1 MTDVSPF
8 PLQSWELV
16 LNLAQIDRESDVP
29 PFEQIM
35 GVLRHAITSGQFA
48 PGERLP
54 TETRLADHFRVA
66 RTTVR
71 RAVRELRSEGLLV
84 PASGRGVA
92 VRPAVAIR
100 ERWPQEPGY
109 PAENSIPDFNVWGD
123 AAPLITQ
130 AENIRTRVDVLHG
143 DLEAVGLLAGEPAI
157 AHKIVRLLGG
167 VGLAVSDLFGTLAAR
182 VNWHIA
188 DPAHAAEVFE
198 AMKTAQKAFADACGA
213 AQAAAR
219 TLQHYVS
226 KKSDIP
232 SSPVQEQ

>member
-8 PLQSWELV
+8 PFQSWELV

-109 PAENSIPDFNVWGD
+109 PAETSVPDLNAPGD
-123 AAPLITQ
+123 AAPLITE
-130 AENIRTRVDVLHG
+130 AENIRTRVDGLHVE
-143 DLEAVGLLAGEPAI
+143 LEAVGLLAGEPAI
-157 AHKIVRLLGG
+157 VHRLVRLLGG

-188 DPAHAAEVFE
+188 DPAHAVEVFN

-219 TLQHYVS
+219 TLKRYTPIGSDVS
-226 KKSDIP
+226 SAPAQD
-232 SSPVQEQ
+232 Q